1 MLTAFGGVFSLGVK
15 HACCCWNRAFLMLRL
30 VHQTP
35 LAGPAQGLRGAV
47 LQKQQLAPAIS
58 VFGKLLGSRV

>member
-1 MLTAFGGVFSLGVK
+1 
-15 HACCCWNRAFLMLRL
+15 MLRL

-35 LAGPAQGLRGAV
+35 LAGPAQGLHGAV